1 MIISMDFHRENGQ
14 STTEY
19 ALIIA
24 LVSGLLIFSL
34 TNYGN
39 ALLIVFQ
46 NILKMFPTV

>member
-1 MIISMDFHRENGQ
+1 MVTSAVTEEGQ

-24 LVSGLLIFSL
+24 LVSGLVIFSL

-39 ALLIVFQ
+39 SLLTAFDNIV
-46 NILKMFPTV
+46 NMLPKI